1 MFNFFKKKPPTPP
14 SQEPGVSASVSS
26 SPSPPTASTDVLSVA
41 TDNAAT
47 EASELDANA
56 RVSEAASKPA
66 APSQEP
72 GMGWRA
78 RLAMGLKK
86 TGQQLRQVFTG
97 QVIDEALFEHLEEAL
112 LLSDAGPQATAHV
125 LQTLESRLKK
135 NPANNSDEVRHM
147 LAMVLT
153 ELLSPL
159 EGRLDVSRHH
169 PFVMMLTGVNGA
181 GKTTSIGKLT
191 HHLQGAGAKVLLA
204 AGDTFRAAA
213 KEQLLAWADRNLVQ
227 LISQDGADPAAVSFD
242 AVSAAKARGS
252 DVVLIDT
259 AGRLPTQLH
268 LMQELEK
275 IKRVIQKAQADAPH
289 EIILVIDGNTGQNA
303 LHQVKA
309 FDQSL
314 GLTGLI
320 ITKLDGT
327 AKGGVLASIAMWSK
341 EREQRTGQGVPV
353 YFIGVGERLEDL
365 QPFNA
370 EEFAKALLD

>member
-1 MFNFFKKKPPTPP
+1 MFNFFKKKTATPTSP
-14 SQEPGVSASVSS
+14 EPERNAPALSRA
-26 SPSPPTASTDVLSVA
+26 TDSTDNTSVPPVPPIPPVPPNPS
-41 TDNAAT
+41 TR
-47 EASELDANA
+47 SE
-56 RVSEAASKPA
+56 RSEQSESNPQ
-66 APSQEP
+66 PL
-72 GMGWRA
+72 GWRE
-78 RLAMGLKK
+78 RLALGLKK

-97 QVIDEALFEHLEEAL
+97 QVIDDALFEQLEEAL

-125 LQTLESRLKK
+125 LDTLQARLKK
-135 NPANNSDEVRHM
+135 NPVQSSSEVRD
-147 LAMVLT
+147 LLVTVLS
-153 ELLSPL
+153 ELLQPL
-159 EGRLDVSRHH
+159 EGHLDVSRHH

-191 HHLQGAGAKVLLA
+191 HHLQDSGAKVLLA

-242 AVSAAKARGS
+242 AVSAAIARGS

-275 IKRVIQKAQADAPH
+275 IKRVIQKALAEAPH

-309 FDQSL
+309 FDQAL

-327 AKGGVLASIAMWSK
+327 AKGGILASIAMWSK
-341 EREQRTGQGVPV
+341 DRLARTGLGVPV

-370 EEFAKALLD
+370 LEFAKALLD

>member
-1 MFNFFKKKPPTPP
+1 MFNFFKKKTPP
-14 SQEPGVSASVSS
+14 SDATRDVPGATHAPLASPAPDSLAS
-26 SPSPPTASTDVLSVA
+26 GTTQQATPLDTPP
-41 TDNAAT
+41 
-47 EASELDANA
+47 
-56 RVSEAASKPA
+56 
-66 APSQEP
+66 
-72 GMGWRA
+72 MGWRA
-78 RLAMGLKK
+78 RLASGLKK
-86 TGQQLRQVFTG
+86 TGLQLRQVFTG
-97 QVIDEALFEHLEEAL
+97 QVIDEALFEQLEEAL
-112 LLSDAGPQATAHV
+112 LLSDAGPQATSQV
-125 LQTLESRLKK
+125 LQTLQDRLKK
-135 NPANNSDEVRHM
+135 NPVQNSDQVRQV
-147 LAMVLT
+147 LCDVLT
-153 ELLSPL
+153 EWLTPL
-159 EGRLDVSRHH
+159 EGELEVSRHH

-191 HHLQGAGAKVLLA
+191 HHLQSSGAKVLLA

-227 LISQDGADPAAVSFD
+227 LIAQDGADPAAVSFD

-327 AKGGVLASIAMWSK
+327 AKGGVLASIAMWSR
-341 EREQRTGQGVPV
+341 ERAQRTGHRVPV
-353 YFIGVGERLEDL
+353 YFIGVGEKLEDL

-370 EEFAKALLD
+370 QEFAKALLD